1 MNITRIKTAAL
12 HHEIVHDAVKHRA
25 VVMPVFD
32 VLQEIGHRLGR
43 FVWVNLDGEF
53 AFAGNE
59 LDARGFS
66 GGLGQRVA
74 RQGEQS
80 GQS

>member
-1 MNITRIKTAAL
+1 
-12 HHEIVHDAVKHRA
+12 
-25 VVMPVFD
+25 MPVFD